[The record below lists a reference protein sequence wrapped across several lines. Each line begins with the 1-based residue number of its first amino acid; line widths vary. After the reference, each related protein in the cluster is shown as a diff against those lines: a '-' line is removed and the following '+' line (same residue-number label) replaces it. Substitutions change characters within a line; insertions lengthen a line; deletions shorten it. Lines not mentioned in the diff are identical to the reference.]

1 MKELSY
7 CLIVNKASNS
17 GRSFNTISKYS
28 SDIKKTL
35 KNVEIYEVGN
45 TESISEIA
53 ALKANSFDVIVAC
66 GGDGTARK
74 VAIGLK
80 DRDVIFGVLPLGS
93 GNDFAKMMNLPGS
106 VKENLVILKAANTRS
121 LNLVS
126 FNKTFFINTLGIG
139 FDGLTNYL
147 ASKANLKGAIKYVI
161 SGLKALIDAQMF
173 EATITTN
180 KEVKRFNTLMIIV
193 ANGKWEGGKYFV
205 SPNSIN
211 NDGLVEVIILK
222 NISRFRL
229 TIEFLKLSFGYPLS
243 SNLINSLSV
252 QKADIT
258 TSTSVYVH
266 ADGEVEDNEMSFT
279 ISVYPINLTAI
290 YSTL

>member
-28 SDIKKTL
+28 NDIKKTL
-35 KNVEIYEVGN
+35 ENVEIYEVGN

-80 DRDVIFGVLPLGS
+80 DQDVIFGVLPLGS
-93 GNDFAKMMNLPGS
+93 GNDFAKMLNLPGS

-121 LNLVS
+121 LDLIS
-126 FNKTFFINTLGIG
+126 FNTTFFINTLGIG

-147 ASKANLKGAIKYVI
+147 ASKSNLKGAIKYVI

-229 TIEFLKLSFGYPLS
+229 TLEFLKLSFGYPLS

-258 TSTSVYVH
+258 TSTSVFVH

-279 ISVYPINLTAI
+279 ISVYPNNLTAI
-290 YSTL
+290 FSTL